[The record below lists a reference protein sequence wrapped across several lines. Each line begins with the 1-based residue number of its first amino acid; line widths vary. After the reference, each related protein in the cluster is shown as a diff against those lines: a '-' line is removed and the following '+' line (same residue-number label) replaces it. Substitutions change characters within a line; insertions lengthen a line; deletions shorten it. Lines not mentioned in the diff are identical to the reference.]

1 MGSGGR
7 LDVSQ
12 EAPQAAS
19 GGPLVQLIAA
29 ARPATVMD
37 LESDRPLGC
46 RPDFLLSV
54 LWWGCWA
61 VAERSE
67 AFMVPGDQT

>member
-19 GGPLVQLIAA
+19 RGPLVQLIAA

-37 LESDRPLGC
+37 LESDWPLGC

-54 LWWGCWA
+54 CIVVGVLGCGR
-61 VAERSE
+61 EE
-67 AFMVPGDQT
+67 